1 VSVSVS
7 TNGSVQPSRRVAQA
21 AGMISVQASCL
32 IEEALAMMCDRAA
45 EIRVTMD
52 DVATAVL
59 DRSIHLVA

>member
-1 VSVSVS
+1 
-7 TNGSVQPSRRVAQA
+7 VAQA